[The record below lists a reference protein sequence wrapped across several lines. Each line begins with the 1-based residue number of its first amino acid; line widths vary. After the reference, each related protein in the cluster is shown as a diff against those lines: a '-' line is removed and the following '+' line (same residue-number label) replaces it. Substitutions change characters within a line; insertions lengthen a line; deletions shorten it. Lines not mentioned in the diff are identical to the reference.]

1 MKYIFGSLIISF
13 GILLVLVILLIS
25 LNIKAPVSS
34 VEYLLLAWGGLA
46 LFCYPLARKIVRE

>member
-25 LNIKAPVSS
+25 LNIKAPVNS
-34 VEYLLLAWGGLA
+34 VEYLLLAWEKNNLM
-46 LFCYPLARKIVRE
+46 CI